1 MSHLWIWISEQLFK
15 VDTFRKECIIFATYE
30 YGSEMVSVPENPE
43 ECLWQRKI
51 SQLEQLYGTLSAKDS
66 LLLHWG
72 DDALHFT
79 ASSDVGWDGSW
90 ILIRKEIN
98 CFSRLY
104 TNSRTTVVCHF
115 HLSSAF
121 MGLDMTECSFHLC
134 TVSRYNALFHSKR
147 THHSI
152 SGKCIWKCSNI
163 WFISCHRLL

>member
-1 MSHLWIWISEQLFK
+1 MYHLCYLWVRIRDGLGARESWGMSLTEENQPARAAL
-15 VDTFRKECIIFATYE
+15 RNIICQGQFAF
-30 YGSEMVSVPENPE
+30 
-43 ECLWQRKI
+43 
-51 SQLEQLYGTLSAKDS
+51 A
-66 LLLHWG
+66 G

-121 MGLDMTECSFHLC
+121 MGLYMTDCSFHLC

-147 THHSI
+147 THRSI
-152 SGKCIWKCSNI
+152 SGKCIWECSNI